1 MKIVEFLHERYV
13 FSRRVEV
20 LASHFAELLP
30 PNVKALDV
38 GCGAGQLASRICH
51 LRSDVEIRGIDVV
64 VRDKTLVPVEAFD
77 GVQIPFDEGSFD
89 VVMFCD
95 VLHHTTAP
103 DLLLAEAVRVGRSS
117 LVLKDHTANGLLAL
131 PTLRLM
137 DQVGNKRHGV
147 ALPYNYWTKAQWESA
162 IASLKLDVQVWR
174 TELHLYPGP
183 VDWVFGRS
191 LHFIA
196 RLGTA

>member
-1 MKIVEFLHERYV
+1 V

-20 LASHFAELLP
+20 LARHFAELLP
-30 PNVKALDV
+30 PNVTALDV

-51 LRSDVEIRGIDVV
+51 LRCDVEIRGIDAM
-64 VRDKTLVPVEAFD
+64 VRDKTHVPVEAFD
-77 GVQIPFDEGSFD
+77 GAGIPFDADSFD

-95 VLHHTTAP
+95 TLHHTTAP
-103 DLLLAEAVRVGRSS
+103 DRLLAEAVRVCRSS
-117 LVLKDHTANGLLAL
+117 LVLKDHTANGLLARQ
-131 PTLRLM
+131 TLRFM
-137 DQVGNKRHGV
+137 DRVGNKRHGV
-147 ALPYNYWTKAQWESA
+147 ALPYNYWTKAQWESV
-162 IASLKLDVQVWR
+162 IASLKLNVQVWR

-196 RLGTA
+196 RLGIAC